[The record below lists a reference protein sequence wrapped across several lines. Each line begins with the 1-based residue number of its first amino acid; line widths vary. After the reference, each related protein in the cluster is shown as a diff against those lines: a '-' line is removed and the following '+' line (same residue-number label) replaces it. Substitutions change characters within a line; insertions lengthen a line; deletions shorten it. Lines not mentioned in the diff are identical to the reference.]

1 MCVTDL
7 DLELQ
12 EIAEDELAPRSDQHA
27 SAAQQPGVAWGLADL
42 DVALELIRIEA
53 APRQLN
59 PAS

>member
-27 SAAQQPGVAWGLADL
+27 SAAQQPGVAWGRPIAARPAIARLTDL
-42 DVALELIRIEA
+42 DVEA
-53 APRQLN
+53 AS
-59 PAS
+59 AS